1 MRSQDMARVSSKDLQ
16 MFKILWISCKAA
28 LQWSV
33 RCQCSTWLRHGFP
46 CVLTPRPV
54 SLTLHADPPLTL
66 LLLSGL
72 WDEPQLK
79 PSLTPGLYCF
89 TWAEEQS
96 LTSDTQSLHCRLGWA
111 EGKWWLQ
118 EQQIML
124 SASDLRPRSAGCG
137 LLLERGNMLC
147 FSPASLAMRPHQAL
161 SLLSFPNYWQGEAE
175 KHLGFPESFATPLFF
190 FWDKTTATMMFS
202 CADDEVLLNH
212 FFQSLLKAKDPAT
225 PMWITSS
232 SFPNKQVIFSLTLP
246 NTTEYSRYS

>member
-79 PSLTPGLYCF
+79 PFLTPGLYCF

-190 FWDKTTATMMFS
+190 F
-202 CADDEVLLNH
+202 L
-212 FFQSLLKAKDPAT
+212 
-225 PMWITSS
+225 
-232 SFPNKQVIFSLTLP
+232 
-246 NTTEYSRYS
+246 R